1 MDLASLDAGATFGSI
16 DGAIRRTVLP
26 NGVRVLTHSVASRR
40 TCSLSF
46 VIPSGSVDEKP
57 GQYGAAH
64 FLEHLLFKGT
74 KRRTAFGIAA
84 AFDNVGGSANAYTTL
99 DHTCYFAQCRD
110 EDTAL
115 AVDVIVD
122 FLSCPLMADA
132 DIESERNVIV
142 EELAATEDEPESL
155 LWQQAYATV
164 FNRHPSA
171 RPVGGTVAD
180 VSQLSAESIRDFYTD
195 HYRPS
200 RLVVTAAGAVDHDEF
215 VKIVGEA
222 FAVGGWDT
230 PADPEDI
237 VRAPSA
243 LTPAP
248 GPVVTDVTLRPG
260 EQGHLLLA
268 TQSVPFDHD
277 LNPAVALLSTIYG
290 GGMSSRLYQ
299 EVREELGLAYD
310 VGSYRSAVT
319 GAEYFAA
326 QAACAPHSAQQVVSL
341 MDLIW
346 AGLADTE
353 IPDSELER
361 AIRQTV
367 GTMVLSS
374 ESLVSLQ
381 SSLASAECRY
391 GRYIPLEEHMQQV
404 QEVTAAD
411 VQAAAAL
418 LYSQESFVVA
428 VGPFASEDHFDNLIR
443 QPIG

>member
-1 MDLASLDAGATFGSI
+1 MELDSLDAGVTFGSV

-26 NGVRVLTHSVASRR
+26 NGVRVLTHTIPSRR
-40 TCSLSF
+40 ACSMSF

-110 EDTAL
+110 DDIEL
-115 AVDVIVD
+115 AVDVIAD
-122 FLSCPLMADA
+122 FLSSPLLLDA

-155 LWQQAYATV
+155 LWQQGYATI
-164 FNRHPSA
+164 FDRQPSA
-171 RPVGGTVAD
+171 RPVGGTVQE
-180 VSQLSAESIRDFYTD
+180 VTKLSADAIRQFYTD

-200 RLVVTAAGAVDHDEF
+200 RLIVTAAGAVDHDRF
-215 VKIVGEA
+215 VKMVGEA
-222 FAVGGWDT
+222 FALGGWDT
-230 PADPEDI
+230 PAEPEPV
-237 VRAPSA
+237 VRATSA
-243 LTPAP
+243 LDPVP

-277 LNPAVALLSTIYG
+277 LNPAVSLLSTIYG

-310 VGSYRSAVT
+310 VGSYRSAVN

-326 QAACAPHSAQQVVSL
+326 QAACVPQSAQQVVSL

-346 AGLADTE
+346 AGLAE
-353 IPDSELER
+353 NEVPESELDR

-391 GRYIPLEEHMQQV
+391 GRYISLEQHIQQV
-404 QEVTAAD
+404 QAVTAAD
-411 VQAAAAL
+411 LQAAATL
-418 LYSQESFVVA
+418 LYSRESYVVA
-428 VGPFASEDHFDNLIR
+428 VGPFVSEDHFDNLIR
-443 QPIG
+443 MPLR